1 MFKAGFIR
9 LLINK
14 HEQKLSHED
23 KNDDEMT
30 KNNEMKIFWRA
41 QSQLKLIRLC
51 RKTDEFGSES
61 LCAIRLDVHIWF
73 VPGKHYR
80 FVLFCFFGNSTA
92 DSHALC
98 KYAL

>member
-1 MFKAGFIR
+1 
-9 LLINK
+9 
-14 HEQKLSHED
+14 
-23 KNDDEMT
+23 MT
-30 KNNEMKIFWRA
+30 KKNEMKIFWRA

-51 RKTDEFGSES
+51 RKMDEFGSES

-73 VPGKHYR
+73 APGKHCR
-80 FVLFCFFGNSTA
+80 FFLFCFFGNSTT